1 MAHLQIAVS
10 QSYLQWPVAWN
21 RARGIDRGA
30 QYPALLRPG
39 FVACDSLSRIGRRPP
54 KRRQLQTSVQLI
66 RTVSLAQAGGK
77 SPVLSIRPC
86 APHVGS
92 ILVYHSG
99 GAARHQGL
107 RTQRGSHGRMGAL
120 ALAPHHSAWAAWR
133 KDLEREPEHPYDHGT
148 RVASGDLGA
157 EQPRQNDKPEYSQHG
172 ERKVELKGRGSY
184 HLLEP
189 GKQSE

>member
-30 QYPALLRPG
+30 QYPSLLRPG

-66 RTVSLAQAGGK
+66 WTVSLAQAGGK
-77 SPVLSIRPC
+77 SPVLSIQPC

-92 ILVYHSG
+92 ILVYRSE
-99 GAARHQGL
+99 
-107 RTQRGSHGRMGAL
+107 
-120 ALAPHHSAWAAWR
+120 
-133 KDLEREPEHPYDHGT
+133 ER
-148 RVASGDLGA
+148 RV
-157 EQPRQNDKPEYSQHG
+157 
-172 ERKVELKGRGSY
+172 
-184 HLLEP
+184 
-189 GKQSE
+189 GKECRS